1 MKTVNEIIAY
11 VRVLP
16 HAERERLLTLLNMIF
31 KAEQEE
37 ETND

>member
-1 MKTVNEIIAY
+1 MKTVNEIISY

-16 HAERERLLTLLNMIF
+16 HAERERLLKLLNMMF
-31 KAEQEE
+31 KAEE